1 MEPVKLKSAL
11 MGLPYWPLGGTKL
24 KEEFHKELDSET
36 IAQSWELSAH
46 EFGQSLIDSGPDK
59 GLKLGDYVKKH
70 GFQILGNN
78 SQKYDRFPL
87 LIKFLD
93 NKKNLFIQ
101 VHPDDEY
108 AFRVEH
114 EPGKMEMYYFFEADE
129 NSYIYVGFNKDVT
142 EEDFLNKLVAGEVLD
157 LVNKVK
163 VHPGDAVL
171 VPAGTIHALCAG
183 TFCIEIQQNSNT
195 TYNLWNFGEKPGHR
209 GFQIKK
215 ALDVLNYHK
224 LENPF
229 IKQGEI
235 ITHDGYTSRHVVSS
249 KYFDITR
256 LDVKTEAKLK
266 ATKDSFI
273 HLLCY
278 DGQGEVVWNDGS
290 IKYQKGDSIFIPAGD
305 FDFTIEGTFIGLS
318 SKAN

>member
-1 MEPVKLKSAL
+1 MEPIKLKAAL

-46 EFGQSLIDSGPDK
+46 EFGQSLVDSGPDQ
-59 GLKLGDYVKKH
+59 GMKLGDYVQKH
-70 GFQILGNN
+70 GFQILGTN

-114 EPGKMEMYYFFEADE
+114 EPGKMEMYYFFEADD
-129 NSYIYVGFNKDVT
+129 NSYIYVGFNKDT
-142 EEDFLNKLVAGEVLD
+142 NEEEFLNKLVAGEVLD

-224 LENPF
+224 LEKPF
-229 IKQGEI
+229 IEQGPI
-235 ITHDGYTSRHVVSS
+235 VSHDGYTTRHVVST

-256 LDVKTEAKLK
+256 IDVQTKAILK
-266 ATKDSFI
+266 ANKESFA

-278 DGQGEVVWNDGS
+278 DGEGS
-290 IKYQKGDSIFIPAGD
+290 IIWDGGIIDYRKGDSIFIPAGE
-305 FDFTIEGTFIGLS
+305 FTYEINGAFKGLIS
-318 SKAN
+318 EAR

>member
-24 KEEFHKELDSET
+24 RDEFHKVLDSET

-59 GLKLGDYVKKH
+59 GLKLGDYVAKH
-70 GFQILGNN
+70 GKEILGTN
-78 SQKYDRFPL
+78 SLKYDRFPL

-93 NKKNLFIQ
+93 NKKTLFIQ

-129 NSYIYVGFNKDVT
+129 NAYIYVGFNQDVT
-142 EEDFLNKLVAGEVLD
+142 EEEFLNKLVAGEVLD

-195 TYNLWNFGEKPGHR
+195 TYNIWNFGEKPGHR

-229 IKQGEI
+229 IQQGPIVEY
-235 ITHDGYTSRHVVSS
+235 DGYKIRHIVSS

-256 LDVKTEAKLK
+256 LDVTKSAKLK
-266 ATKDSFI
+266 ASKDSFI

-278 DGQGEVVWNDGS
+278 DGSGEVVWNGGHIS
-290 IKYQKGDSIFIPAGD
+290 YQKGDSIFIPAGVLD
-305 FDFTIEGTFIGLS
+305 YEINGSFVGLL
-318 SKAN
+318 SKAL

>member
-1 MEPVKLKSAL
+1 MEPVKLKAAL

-24 KEEFHKELDSET
+24 KEEFNKELDSET

-59 GLKLGDYVKKH
+59 GIKLGDYVAKH
-70 GFQILGNN
+70 GKEILGTY
-78 SQKYDRFPL
+78 SEKYDRFPL

-114 EPGKMEMYYFFEADE
+114 EPGKMEMYYFFEADD
-129 NSYIYVGFNKDVT
+129 NAHIYVGFNKDVT
-142 EEDFLNKLVAGEVLD
+142 EEEFLNKLVAGEVLD

-163 VHPGDAVL
+163 VHPGDAIL
-171 VPAGTIHALCAG
+171 VPAGTIHALAAG

-195 TYNLWNFGEKPGHR
+195 TYNIWNFGEKPGHR

-229 IKQGEI
+229 IEQGPKI
-235 ITHDGYTSRHVVSS
+235 KCDGYTKQHVVTS
-249 KYFDITR
+249 KYFDVTR
-256 LDVKTEAKLK
+256 LDVTNSAKLE
-266 ATKDSFI
+266 ASKDSFS

-278 DGQGEVVWNDGS
+278 DGQGEVIFAGGK
-290 IKYQKGDSIFIPAGD
+290 IKYRKGDSIFIPAE
-305 FDFTIEGTFIGLS
+305 TLEYEIKGTFVGLITE
-318 SKAN
+318 AR

>member
-24 KEEFHKELDSET
+24 RDEFHKVLDSET

-59 GLKLGDYVKKH
+59 GLKLGDYVAKH
-70 GFQILGNN
+70 GKEILGTN
-78 SQKYDRFPL
+78 SLKYDRFPL

-129 NSYIYVGFNKDVT
+129 NAYIYVGFNQDVT
-142 EEDFLNKLVAGEVLD
+142 EEEFLNKLVAGEVLD

-195 TYNLWNFGEKPGHR
+195 TYNIWNFGEKPGHR

-215 ALDVLNYHK
+215 H
-224 LENPF
+224 
-229 IKQGEI
+229 
-235 ITHDGYTSRHVVSS
+235 
-249 KYFDITR
+249 
-256 LDVKTEAKLK
+256 
-266 ATKDSFI
+266 
-273 HLLCY
+273 
-278 DGQGEVVWNDGS
+278 
-290 IKYQKGDSIFIPAGD
+290 
-305 FDFTIEGTFIGLS
+305 
-318 SKAN
+318 

>member
-1 MEPVKLKSAL
+1 MEPIKLKAAL

-46 EFGQSLIDSGPDK
+46 EFGQSLVDSGEDK

-70 GFQILGNN
+70 GKEILGTN
-78 SQKYDRFPL
+78 SAKYDRFPL

-129 NSYIYVGFNKDVT
+129 NSYIYVGFNRDVT
-142 EEDFLNKLVAGEVLD
+142 EEEFLNKLVAGEVLD

-195 TYNLWNFGEKPGHR
+195 TYNIWNFGEKPGHR

-224 LENPF
+224 LADPF
-229 IKQGEI
+229 VKQGPIVEY
-235 ITHDGYTSRHVVSS
+235 DGYSLQHVVAS

-256 LDVKTEAKLK
+256 LEVKTKAQLK
-266 ATKDSFI
+266 AKTTSFA

-278 DGQGEVVWNDGS
+278 DGKGEVVFAGGS
-290 IKYQKGDSIFIPAGD
+290 ITYHKGDSIFIPAGD
-305 FDFTIEGTFIGLS
+305 YSYEIKGSFTGLIS
-318 SKAN
+318 EAL